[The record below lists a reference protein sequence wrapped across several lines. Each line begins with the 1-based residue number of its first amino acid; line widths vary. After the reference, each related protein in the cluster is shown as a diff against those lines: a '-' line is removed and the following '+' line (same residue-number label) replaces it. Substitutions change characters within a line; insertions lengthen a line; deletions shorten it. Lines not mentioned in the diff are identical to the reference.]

1 MAFIKTSQHTSKWDS
16 VGLHQGK
23 KGNISKSKVGN
34 WMSWRRGG
42 RKKTFTPASHIF
54 WRGWCVA
61 PRCSRFSPAVASQC
75 RSSRVQQPQLPYWD
89 LHMPHNQALEAT
101 WSQQPGSPDTTELL
115 FTICVMCQFRSIS
128 GGLTFSQSITE
139 WSLISVS
146 TVLILSHVSYL
157 LQQYF

>member
-23 KGNISKSKVGN
+23 KEILQKVRCN
-34 WMSWRRGG
+34 WMVGEGEVGRRLL
-42 RKKTFTPASHIF
+42 PQQ
-54 WRGWCVA
+54 VV
-61 PRCSRFSPAVASQC
+61 FSGEGDTLHLDVVASLQPLLPSAGVAGSNSPGC
-75 RSSRVQQPQLPYWD
+75 LTGICTPPTTRHWRLLGVSSQS
-89 LHMPHNQALEAT
+89 N
-101 WSQQPGSPDTTELL
+101 PDTTELL

-128 GGLTFSQSITE
+128 AGLVFSQSITE

-146 TVLILSHVSYL
+146 IVLIPSHVSYL